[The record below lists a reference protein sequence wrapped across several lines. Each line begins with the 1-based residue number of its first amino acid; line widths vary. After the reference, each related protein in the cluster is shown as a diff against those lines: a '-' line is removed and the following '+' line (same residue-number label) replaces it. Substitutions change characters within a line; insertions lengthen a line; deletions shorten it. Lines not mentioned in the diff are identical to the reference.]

1 MSRAKFTLEEGLLV
15 QFAHLAKWK
24 TKLNTKTYTALAN
37 ECHERNRL
45 MSTTDSGYKVFRG
58 QDLTTF
64 LENYN
69 PNSQT
74 K

>member
-24 TKLNTKTYTALAN
+24 TKLNTKTYNALAN
-37 ECHERNRL
+37 ECNERNRL
-45 MSTTDSGYKVFRG
+45 MSVDDSGHKVFRG

-69 PNSQT
+69 PNPT
-74 K
+74 KK